1 MLNKSNHL
9 TNKEYEIM
17 KILWDSDRPL
27 LISEILPKADNIADN
42 SLHPMIKKLTKNGF
56 IKVVGNVRVVKTT
69 SRLYAPAISVD
80 EYAAMQLE
88 NIFKTSNKKL
98 NLGNMVAYF
107 AKHHK
112 NDDKVISELEDF
124 IKKYKEEN
132 MTK

>member
-42 SLHPMIKKLTKNGF
+42 SLHPMIKKLIKNGF

-112 NDDKVISELEDF
+112 NDDNVMSELEDF
-124 IKKYKEEN
+124 IKKDKEEN
-132 MTK
+132 MSK